1 MKRKIASRKLK
12 IRCEGCRRGFKKGD
26 VFYLERTVHRIYD
39 GEDENIVGFNKT
51 KCPKCHYS
59 QQDRAKRYEQFQQT
73 CQHEKREFIHEVWD
87 YIPGEA
93 VMEPQYDVCTLCGN
107 HL

>member
-12 IRCEGCRRGFKKGD
+12 RRCECCGRRFAKGD
-26 VFYLERTVHRIYD
+26 VFYHERKVYHVYD
-39 GEDENIVGFNKT
+39 GMEEHIVGVDT
-51 KCPKCHYS
+51 TQCPKCRYI
-59 QQDRAKRYEQFQQT
+59 QQDRANRYEQFQQT